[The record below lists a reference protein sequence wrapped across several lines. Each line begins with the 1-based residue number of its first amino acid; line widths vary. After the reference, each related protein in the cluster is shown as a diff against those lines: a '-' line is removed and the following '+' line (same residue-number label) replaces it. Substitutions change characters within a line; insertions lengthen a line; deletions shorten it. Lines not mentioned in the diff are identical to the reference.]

1 MAMVQVLTSIGMIVL
16 SFIIGIGVY
25 YITSKSPKET
35 KKKQIDEIISQLI
48 NLVIFIWIAKVITN
62 IGIFIKDP
70 FAVLAYPSN
79 AQAFYL
85 ATLLTFLFITYKVWK
100 KEVDS
105 LALFTTFMPV
115 FLLASFSYEFMQ
127 MIWGNGV
134 YSWAYLAILMVLL
147 LAYYLMD
154 DLVPLSTL
162 SFSLFILWSIGKVV
176 LGIVLPFTAVFSY
189 IIAPWYAV
197 ILFSIGIVLF
207 IYHRKK
213 DVS

>member
-35 KKKQIDEIISQLI
+35 KKKQIDEIVSQLI

-85 ATLLTFLFITYKVWK
+85 ATLLTFIFITYKVWK
-100 KEVDS
+100 KEIDS

-176 LGIVLPFTAVFSY
+176 LGIVLPFTTVFSY